1 VPSNKWTQARIREEI
16 RVLCAATVFEKF
28 RISVKPEES
37 NFAHSSPGQRWLA
50 LACVLLLVT
59 LVGAQVLH
67 SHADGLAS
75 DGKACPICQVAHSA
89 VAVVSIMQLPVAI
102 HATGYLFAPVSM
114 DRKSPW
120 DSTPLFSR
128 PPPVSV

>member
-1 VPSNKWTQARIREEI
+1 VAL
-16 RVLCAATVFEKF
+16 LC
-28 RISVKPEES
+28 
-37 NFAHSSPGQRWLA
+37 
-50 LACVLLLVT
+50 LLLLIT
-59 LVGAQVLH
+59 TAAAQALH

-89 VAVVSIMQLPVAI
+89 AAVVSTVQLPVAV
-102 HATGYLFAPVSM
+102 HATGYLFSPVSI

-128 PPPVSV
+128 PPPASV